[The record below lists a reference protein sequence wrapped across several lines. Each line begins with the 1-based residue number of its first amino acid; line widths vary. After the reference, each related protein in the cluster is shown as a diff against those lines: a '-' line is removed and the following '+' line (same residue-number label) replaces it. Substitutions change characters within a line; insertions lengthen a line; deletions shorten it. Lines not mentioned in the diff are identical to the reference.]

1 MENGNKQIKA
11 SSWALGILCILSA
24 IVLVMF
30 YCIGADNTE
39 FLNDS
44 NLKAPQFTG
53 LLIVWMYVMVILT
66 AGAVLGFG
74 ISAGIKNMKVKTKG
88 SRGGFAGIVILITA
102 AVVIVSYLLGS
113 TEPVKTGEELV
124 DKVGTLKLTDTCLLS
139 TYVLVVAA
147 AVCTALSMVGVFKS
161 KK

>member
-1 MENGNKQIKA
+1 MENENKQIKA
-11 SSWALGILCILSA
+11 SKWALGILCILSA
-24 IVLVMF
+24 IVLILF
-30 YCIGADNTE
+30 YCVGADKTE

-66 AGAVLGFG
+66 AVAVLGFG
-74 ISAGIKNMKVKTKG
+74 ICAGIKNMKVKTR
-88 SRGGFAGIVILITA
+88 SDRGGFAGIVILITA
-102 AVVIVSYLLGS
+102 AVIVVSYLLGS
-113 TEPVKTGEELV
+113 TEPVQTGEKLV

-139 TYVLVVAA
+139 IYVLVLAST
-147 AVCTALSMVGVFKS
+147 VCTALSMVGVFKS